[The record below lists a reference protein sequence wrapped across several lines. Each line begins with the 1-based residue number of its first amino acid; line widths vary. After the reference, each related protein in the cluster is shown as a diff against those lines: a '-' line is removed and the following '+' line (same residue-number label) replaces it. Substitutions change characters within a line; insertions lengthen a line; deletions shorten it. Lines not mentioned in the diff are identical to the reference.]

1 MDLLDQL
8 ADVAVPPVPAQRTFT
23 AGVRRKLNP
32 RLLIVHVIEF
42 ALGATGWAV
51 MHMAAALFAAVHYTV
66 TGSWP
71 KATRHGGTRG
81 DAR

>member
-8 ADVAVPPVPAQRTFT
+8 ADVAVPPVPAQRTFA

-32 RLLIVHVIEF
+32 RLLIVHVVEF
-42 ALGATGWAV
+42 AIGATGWAV
-51 MHMAAALFAAVHYTV
+51 VHFAAALLAAVHYTV

-71 KATRHGGTRG
+71 KVTGRGAMRG